1 QRWRRQGYRLL
12 IKMEPA
18 ASVSVAVGRQAAEV
32 RRRVGRVS
40 AAPRAAAA
48 RDGDERAAR
57 LIRFFA
63 TPAAPAQVPGSA
75 PFADTELDAALET
88 LTQYSIER
96 IIKRVISL
104 EAAELLARLRS
115 MSEELSR
122 AELKDQK
129 EQMTQLQQK
138 GLIAVTYRKGK
149 RVSIQL
155 QRERII

>member
-1 QRWRRQGYRLL
+1 MTMNEQLDLFGF
-12 IKMEPA
+12 I
-18 ASVSVAVGRQAAEV
+18 
-32 RRRVGRVS
+32 
-40 AAPRAAAA
+40 
-48 RDGDERAAR
+48 
-57 LIRFFA
+57 A

-155 QRERII
+155 QRERIIELARETEERLQHWAKREFACMQS